1 MKALSIVNRKQAQQG
16 QKFAFERTE
25 WPITRSLSKLDSK
38 VVRYRIREG
47 ERKTNTHIIKGE
59 RERDQAHTL
68 MHPNEPEQI
77 SCILRVSCTAKSY

>member
-1 MKALSIVNRKQAQQG
+1 MKALTIVNRKQAQQG
-16 QKFAFERTE
+16 PKFAFERTE

-47 ERKTNTHIIKGE
+47 KTNTHIIKEE
-59 RERDQAHTL
+59 REREQAHTP